1 MGANPFLGV
10 FFHAIG
16 GFAAGT
22 FYLPYK
28 KVRGWSWESYWLVGG
43 FFSWI
48 LAPIIFALIFNWG
61 HLGAVYAQ
69 VPFKVLFWTYLFGA
83 MWGIGGLTYGL
94 TMRYLGLSLGVAVT
108 LGFCA
113 AFGTMIPPIINT
125 MQESGGILAS
135 LTSFL
140 PKMSQTNLRIML
152 SQQSGLV
159 VFAGVLVCLGG
170 IGICGRA
177 GVRREG
183 EQSDEQRAMMKED
196 FHFMKG
202 LWIAIFSGIMS
213 ASMAYAFAAGKPIA
227 KAAIDL
233 HTNETLSN
241 TPSLIIILLGGF
253 TTNFLWC
260 MFLNWKNRSFRDYV
274 SAPAGVSI
282 GMNYLF
288 SAIAGTTWYLQF
300 FFYGMGET
308 KMGAELKFSSW
319 TLHMAFI
326 IVFGNLWG
334 IALKEW
340 YGTKKRTQLV
350 IAAGITVLILS
361 TIVVGY
367 GNYLAPPTPAN

>member
-10 FFHAIG
+10 IYHAIG

-28 KVRGWSWESYWLVGG
+28 KVRGWSWESYWIVGG

-48 LAPIIFALIFNWG
+48 LAPIFFALIFNWG
-61 HLGAVYAQ
+61 HLGAVYGEI
-69 VPFKVLFWTYLFGA
+69 PFKVLFWTYFFGVL
-83 MWGIGGLTYGL
+83 WGVGGLTYGL
-94 TMRYLGLSLGVAVT
+94 TMRYLGLSLGIAVT

-113 AFGTMIPPIINT
+113 AFGTMIPPIIST
-125 MQESGGILAS
+125 MQQSGGVLAN

-140 PKMSQTNLRIML
+140 PKIEGSNLTVML
-152 SQQSGLV
+152 ADKSGWV
-159 VFAGVLVCLGG
+159 VMAGVLVCLGG

-177 GVRREG
+177 GVRRES
-183 EQSDEQRAMMKED
+183 EQSEEQRAAMKED
-196 FHFMKG
+196 FHFVKG

-213 ASMAYAFAAGKPIA
+213 ACMAYAFAAGKPIA
-227 KAAIDL
+227 DAAVALD
-233 HTNETLSN
+233 TNKTFSN
-241 TPSLIIILLGGF
+241 TPVLIVILLGGF

-260 MFLNWKNRSFRDYV
+260 MFLNFKNRSFRDYV

-282 GMNYLF
+282 GVNYLF
-288 SAIAGTTWYLQF
+288 SAIAGVTWYLQF
-300 FFYGMGET
+300 FFYGMGTT
-308 KMGAELKFSSW
+308 KMGQYDFSSW

-340 YGTKKRTQLV
+340 FGTKQRTQLI
-350 IAAGITVLILS
+350 IATGITVLILS
-361 TIVVGY
+361 TVIVGW
-367 GNYLAPPTPAN
+367 GNYMAPPAPTN